1 MSNECEN
8 IHNLVRSLEKHGFP
22 FDESKIP
29 SNGIY
34 ILFEVGERGHDG
46 ERIVRVGTHT
56 GTNQLRS
63 RLRQHFLNENKDR
76 SIFRKN
82 IGRALLNRN
91 NDPFIEFW
99 ELDLTTRKAKEKHS
113 SSTDFGYQKSIE
125 AQVSQYIQSNFS
137 YCVFEVVDK
146 EERLEIESKM
156 ISTISWCESC
166 KPSKEWLGNS
176 SPKGKIVKSGLW
188 LVNELYKTPFDA
200 SGIDQLSKRMHSDSN
215 KIIKKI
221 LYYSNVEPDKT

>member
-8 IHNLVRSLEKHGFP
+8 IHKLVRSLERHGVP

-34 ILFEVGERGHDG
+34 ILFEKGEEAHQR

-56 GTNQLRS
+56 GENQLCS
-63 RLRQHFLNENKDR
+63 RLRQHFLNENKVR

-82 IGRALLNRN
+82 IGRALLNRS

-99 ELDLTTRKAKEKHS
+99 ELDLTTRNAKEKFS
-113 SSTDFGYQKSIE
+113 SSIDFCYQKSIE
-125 AQVSQYIQSNFS
+125 AQVSQYIQTNFS
-137 YCVFEVVDK
+137 FCVFEVNDK
-146 EERLEIESKM
+146 EKRLEIESKT
-156 ISTISWCESC
+156 ISTVSWCDDC
-166 KPSKEWLGNS
+166 KPTSEWLGNS
-176 SPKGKIVKSGLW
+176 SPKDKIVKSGLW

-200 SGIDQLSKRMHSDSN
+200 VGIELLSRQR
-215 KIIKKI
+215 
-221 LYYSNVEPDKT
+221 

>member
-1 MSNECEN
+1 MSKECEK
-8 IHNLVRSLEKHGFP
+8 IHDLMRGLERYGFP

-34 ILFEVGERGHDG
+34 ILFEKGEKGHHGD
-46 ERIVRVGTHT
+46 RIVRVGTHT

-99 ELDLTTRKAKEKHS
+99 ELDLTTREAKNKYS
-113 SSTDFGYQKSIE
+113 SSVDFDYLENIE
-125 AQVSQYIQSNFS
+125 TQVSEYIQSNFS
-137 YCVFEVVDK
+137 FSVFEVNNK
-146 EERLEIESKM
+146 EERLEVESKI
-156 ISTISWCESC
+156 ISTVSWCEDC
-166 KPSKEWLGNS
+166 KLTKEWLGKS
-176 SPKGKIVKSGLW
+176 SPKVKIVKSGLW

-200 SGIDQLSKRMHSDSN
+200 SGIEQLSRQMKG
-215 KIIKKI
+215 
-221 LYYSNVEPDKT
+221 

>member
-1 MSNECEN
+1 MSKECET
-8 IHNLVRSLEKHGFP
+8 IHVLTRGFERHGFP

-34 ILFEVGERGHDG
+34 ILFENGEKGHHGD
-46 ERIVRVGTHT
+46 RIVRVGTHT

-99 ELDLTTRKAKEKHS
+99 DIDLTSRKAKEKHLS
-113 SSTDFGYQKSIE
+113 SIDLGYQKSIE
-125 AQVSQYIQSNFS
+125 AQVSRYIQCNFTF
-137 YCVFEVVDK
+137 CIFEVSEK
-146 EERLEIESKM
+146 EERLEIESKI
-156 ISTISWCESC
+156 ISTVSRCDAC

-176 SPKGKIVKSGLW
+176 SPKDKVVQSGLW
-188 LVNELYKTPFDA
+188 LINELYKTPFDA
-200 SGIDQLSKRMHSDSN
+200 FGINNLSKR
-215 KIIKKI
+215 IKG
-221 LYYSNVEPDKT
+221 